1 MAGGSGGS
9 SGGDDRYAYRNSVEV
24 AADGDEGLFEGL
36 DHCDA
41 EAAAEILC
49 RRNDA
54 LLCLYLAE
62 RKRVWERQAG
72 AVRCR
77 AAGRGL
83 GGGGRFQNE
92 AGGGGWEAGLQP
104 GRWIGGGGGGAA
116 F

>member
-62 RKRVWERQAG
+62 HKRVWERQAG

-83 GGGGRFQNE
+83 GDSDRLQTEQGGECGQ
-92 AGGGGWEAGLQP
+92 
-104 GRWIGGGGGGAA
+104 AA
-116 F
+116 L